1 MDDLPGR
8 LERHLPGV
16 LGADEVSVEEARRV
30 PGGFSR
36 HTWTI
41 TARVDGR
48 PRELVVRF
56 DPESSLLESNRPVEY
71 AMYAAMGQV
80 EGVPVPAAV
89 VEEDDPEPLGRP
101 FMITERVDGT
111 ADASAVTSLDEAAR
125 RDLVEQLMDILG
137 RIGAADWG
145 ALGLDRLLDA
155 PEPDEIWRVELERW
169 EAVLDTHDLGPMPI
183 TRAVRRWL
191 RNHPPPPPPAT
202 GVVHGDF
209 RTGNF
214 LAVDGR
220 ATAILDWEMAHL
232 GDPLEDLAWYLLPN
246 WRSAADRPTAPGG
259 LVEHEETLA
268 AWEQAT
274 GRTIDHEAL
283 RWWQL
288 LGHVKAVAIW
298 NTGAANVVAG
308 KTDDVQLALIPWFYN
323 DRQEGWMLELLE
335 VSP

>member
-1 MDDLPGR
+1 VDDLPGR
-8 LERHLPGV
+8 LESHLPGV
-16 LGADEVSVEEARRV
+16 LGAGEVTVEAARRV

-36 HTWTI
+36 HTWTV

-48 PRELVVRF
+48 PRGLVVRF

-89 VEEDDPEPLGRP
+89 VEEEDPEPLGRP
-101 FMITERVDGT
+101 FMVTERVEGT
-111 ADASAVTSLDEAAR
+111 ADSSAVTSLGDDAR
-125 RDLVEQLMDILG
+125 RALVEQLMDILA
-137 RIGAADWG
+137 RIGAADWS
-145 ALGLDRLLDA
+145 ALGLERVLDVPDR
-155 PEPDEIWRVELERW
+155 EEIWRVELERW
-169 EAVLDTHDLGPMPI
+169 EAVLDTNDLGPMPI

-191 RNHPPPPPPAT
+191 RNHPPPPPPAV

-246 WRSAADRPTAPGG
+246 WRSAGDRPTAPGG
-259 LVEHEETLA
+259 LLELEDTLA
-268 AWEQAT
+268 AWERAT
-274 GRTIDHEAL
+274 RRSIDREAL

-323 DRQEGWMLELLE
+323 DSQEGWMLELLE
-335 VSP
+335 VTP